1 MSRLNYSLAQRV
13 LTMAHELATTN
24 GKTAMAFR
32 GDLPWHGL
40 GTNMTDRADA
50 TDAEWMEESGTGF
63 EVGLVNIYD
72 ANGNVILPDRRLM
85 ARLDTGAVFD
95 SSILLSDHY
104 KPFQNREALEFCRVL
119 TNNNPSVTIETIGA
133 LFGGS
138 SFWLLMNLGD
148 FNIAGD
154 EMKKYLLISNNHTG
168 QRAFR
173 GLATSVRV
181 VCNNTLTLAMSNGK
195 ESGFAIRHKGN
206 LQDNV
211 LEAARLMGIALD
223 GYDKFQ
229 AVGNELA
236 AKKVKTKD
244 VDTFLNILVPDP
256 TGVNAKGEKPDN
268 TNAVNERAKIKEL
281 FESGAGNDRKE
292 IKHTLWTLLN
302 GVTDHIGHWKNM
314 GSKKTL
320 TQEQR
325 ESRFTY
331 TLMGLGDQRAQQAFN
346 LCTTYLEK
354 GKFPE
359 PVPVDQTIKKPRKS
373 RSGGV
378 SLN

>member
-1 MSRLNYSLAQRV
+1 
-13 LTMAHELATTN
+13 MAHEIDQTT
-24 GKTAMAFR
+24 GKPAIAFR
-32 GDLPWHGL
+32 GDLPWHSL
-40 GTNMTDRADA
+40 GTDMNDCPDA
-50 TDAEWMEESGTGF
+50 TDDEWLDKSSTGF
-63 EVGLVNIYD
+63 SVGLVNIYD
-72 ANGNVILPDRRLM
+72 KNGNVILPDRRLM
-85 ARLDTGAVFD
+85 ARMDTGQVFD
-95 SSILLSDHY
+95 SSILLSAHY
-104 KPFQNREALEFCRVL
+104 KPFQNREALEFCRVM
-119 TNNNPSVTIETIGA
+119 TQNNPSVQIETIGA

-168 QRAFR
+168 KQAFR

-181 VCNNTLTLAMSNGK
+181 VCNNTLTLAMSQGK

-211 LEAARLMGIALD
+211 KEAARLMGFALE
-223 GYDKFQ
+223 GYDKFTE
-229 AVGNELA
+229 AGNAMAE
-236 AKKVKTKD
+236 KKVKAKD

-256 TGVNAKGEKPDN
+256 IGLNAKGEQPDK
-268 TNAVNERAKIKEL
+268 TNAVNERNKIKEL
-281 FESGAGNDRKE
+281 FESGAGNDRAA

-314 GSKKTL
+314 GSKKAL
-320 TQEQR
+320 TKEQR

-346 LCTTYLEK
+346 LCSIYLEK
-354 GKFPE
+354 GQFPE
-359 PVPVDQTIKKPRKS
+359 PVPVDQTAKKPRKAK
-373 RSGGV
+373 SGGV
-378 SLN
+378 YTN